1 MGEIFKSPIPCD
13 PSKLPTNLSLPDY
26 VFQKLNKLL
35 PQVADNPWLV
45 RYFNN
50 IHKTNEDEKLILV

>member
-13 PSKLPTNLSLPDY
+13 PSKLPTDLSLPDY

-50 IHKTNEDEKLILV
+50 INKINEDEKLILV